1 MLSFDPE
8 PEATPPA
15 PADGA
20 TEPGGPDPGDDPKRA
35 QAAVYAA
42 AALRHFLK
50 DEHRSARQ
58 AVEKALALDPANARA
73 LELRKILSVLG

>member
-1 MLSFDPE
+1 M
-8 PEATPPA
+8 
-15 PADGA
+15 
-20 TEPGGPDPGDDPKRA
+20 
-35 QAAVYAA
+35 YAA